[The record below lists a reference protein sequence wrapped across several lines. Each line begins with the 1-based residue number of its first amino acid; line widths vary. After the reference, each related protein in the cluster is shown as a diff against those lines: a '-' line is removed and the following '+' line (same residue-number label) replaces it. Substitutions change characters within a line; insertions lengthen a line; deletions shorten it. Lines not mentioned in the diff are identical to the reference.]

1 MKRKAFIVSLAIFS
15 LLIAGDTYSQPA
27 GFEDGMGR
35 GRGPMHRGD
44 GPMYFGNLEQMK
56 EVLKLSDKQIEQI
69 GRINQEFRDSMIRL
83 HDKMRPMQL
92 RLKELLL
99 NDSISYVEIRALL
112 IKISEVEV
120 DMRMLRI
127 KQRNEIEKVLT
138 KEQKDRLKSE
148 RRMKMH
154 DMR

>member
-1 MKRKAFIVSLAIFS
+1 M
-15 LLIAGDTYSQPA
+15 LIAGDIYSQPM
-27 GFEDGMGR
+27 GFGDGMGR
-35 GRGPMHRGD
+35 GRGMRRGD
-44 GPMYFGNLEQMK
+44 GPMCFGSEEQMK

-69 GRINQEFRDSMIRL
+69 GRINKEFRDSMFRL
-83 HDKMRPMQL
+83 HEKMKPLQL
-92 RLKELLL
+92 RLRELLL
-99 NDSISYVEIRALL
+99 NDSINYNEVRALL

-148 RRMKMH
+148 RRMMMH
-154 DMR
+154 DIK